1 MKRVLILAGV
11 CMASPAHAAT
21 LRMMTT
27 LDGPRVYLRDLFDDA
42 GPNADRVLGPGP
54 APGARIVVEARQLK
68 AIANQF
74 GVDWRPASG
83 SDRAI
88 LEWPGRPLRKE
99 EVIGAIRSALMGQGA
114 AVDCDIE
121 VPGFQA
127 PLVPVSGA
135 SAPMVTQLDY
145 DRDQGRF
152 VAILSVTGPGM
163 EPIAVRASG
172 QVSDVIE
179 VPVAVARLPAGA
191 IPRPDDVR
199 MARVHVATI
208 NGEVAHDPRA
218 VIGMQLKRQIPPGV
232 PIAIADLT
240 RPTEVTRGTPVRL
253 RLEAEGLSLA
263 GEGMALESGS
273 SGERIK
279 VRNISSQAVIEVVVT
294 GPGEARVLPGTAP
307 ITAQAR
313 LGQTAER
320 GG

>member
-1 MKRVLILAGV
+1 
-11 CMASPAHAAT
+11 
-21 LRMMTT
+21 
-27 LDGPRVYLRDLFDDA
+27 
-42 GPNADRVLGPGP
+42 
-54 APGARIVVEARQLK
+54 
-68 AIANQF
+68 
-74 GVDWRPASG
+74 
-83 SDRAI
+83 
-88 LEWPGRPLRKE
+88 
-99 EVIGAIRSALMGQGA
+99 
-114 AVDCDIE
+114 
-121 VPGFQA
+121 
-127 PLVPVSGA
+127 
-135 SAPMVTQLDY
+135 
-145 DRDQGRF
+145 
-152 VAILSVTGPGM
+152 
-163 EPIAVRASG
+163 
-172 QVSDVIE
+172 
-179 VPVAVARLPAGA
+179 
-191 IPRPDDVR
+191 